1 MSVLR
6 GVQSVSYEAG
16 AVLGQYIPVKLSNGK
31 VVKATGQGDIIRG
44 ITLIDSIRVGDGI
57 DIAIN
62 SGCTVLCKVGTGGW
76 TAGAKLGLGTDF
88 ESLVAYNPVVHNQV
102 IGIAETTESTV
113 GVLAPVTLL
122 LQVKTA

>member
-1 MSVLR
+1 MTVLR

-31 VVKATGQGDIIRG
+31 LVKATSQGDIIRG
-44 ITLIDSIRVGDGI
+44 ITLIDSIRLGEGI

-62 SGCTVLCKVGTGGW
+62 SGCTVLCKVGVGGW
-76 TAGAKLGLGTDF
+76 SAGDRLGLGSDF
-88 ESLVAYNPVVHNQV
+88 ESLVVYNPAVHNQV
-102 IGIAETTESTV
+102 IGIAETTETTY
-113 GVLAPVTLL
+113 GVLAPITLL